1 MNFKLNTIAFH
12 SGGATWKP
20 TVTPIGSAA
29 PSPLPGNFTPVTK
42 TSLAANK
49 QQVSNFGSGH
59 NSAARPFVNVAPGIA
74 IEMFY

>member
-1 MNFKLNTIAFH
+1 MNFIF

-29 PSPLPGNFTPVTK
+29 PSPIPGNYTPVTK

-59 NSAARPFVNVAPGIA
+59 NSAARPFVNVV
-74 IEMFY
+74 